1 MFVLLRRYNGV
12 VAVLG
17 ICFGSA
23 LGSWVEFVLMRRAIN
38 RQLEGGVLRGL
49 SLSRIAMVC
58 VAVAAVVR
66 AAVFFLPEGNQ
77 QLGMFVAPFVYGAGV
92 LAIGVLVGLPEF
104 KRLLGV
110 LRRGRR

>member
-1 MFVLLRRYNGV
+1 MVRSFYL
-12 VAVLG
+12 A
-17 ICFGSA
+17 
-23 LGSWVEFVLMRRAIN
+23 
-38 RQLEGGVLRGL
+38 
-49 SLSRIAMVC
+49 RIAMVC

-66 AAVFFLPEGNQ
+66 AALFFLPEGNR